1 MRKSITI
8 LLALMF
14 VFPGCLDDEDIVE
27 DILEEEGYEG
37 DCTINCLESECDGP
51 GKGDCSQC
59 VEGFML
65 VDGDGDGHG
74 ECIEVFE
81 PHIPELVEVPQDEGC
96 DNINPLHCMF
106 PFPSNAFLSE
116 DPTTVTGYRVNY
128 TKTSVPGSGTFRQVE
143 IPGLNRLDGMSPSTQ
158 ILTAFDEDPVLTG
171 VANQTQSCLT
181 LLEKF

>member
-27 DILEEEGYEG
+27 DILEEEGIEEVGYEG
-37 DCTINCLESECDGP
+37 DCTSNCLESECDGP

-81 PHIPELVEVPQDEGC
+81 PHIPELVEVPQ
-96 DNINPLHCMF
+96 
-106 PFPSNAFLSE
+106 
-116 DPTTVTGYRVNY
+116 
-128 TKTSVPGSGTFRQVE
+128 
-143 IPGLNRLDGMSPSTQ
+143 
-158 ILTAFDEDPVLTG
+158 
-171 VANQTQSCLT
+171 
-181 LLEKF
+181 